1 VGNEALGRQGSGLL
15 ARPVYALSRLHQI
28 LTARLER
35 ELAAVGLSLRTHQ
48 VLACVAE
55 NAGGSQQE
63 VSDSIE
69 VDRSEMVRI
78 IDRLE
83 QGGMVIRDRDQN
95 DRRRYSLKL
104 TPSGRRALQR
114 SERVIEAA
122 TQDALSRLSESERGA
137 LHDLT
142 LRALGES
149 RPGRS

>member
-1 VGNEALGRQGSGLL
+1 
-15 ARPVYALSRLHQI
+15 
-28 LTARLER
+28 
-35 ELAAVGLSLRTHQ
+35 

-55 NAGGSQQE
+55 SAGGSQQE

-78 IDRLE
+78 VDRLE
-83 QGGMVIRDRDQN
+83 QGGMVIRERDQN

-114 SERVIEAA
+114 SERVTEAV
-122 TQDALSRLSESERGA
+122 TQDALSRLSDSERGA

-149 RPGRS
+149 RARRS

>member
-1 VGNEALGRQGSGLL
+1 MERGRQASGLL
-15 ARPVYALSRLHQI
+15 GRPVYALSQLHQI

-55 NAGGSQQE
+55 QAGGSQQQ

-83 QGGMVIRDRDQN
+83 QAGMVVRERDKS
-95 DRRRYSLKL
+95 DRRRYRLKL

-114 SERVIEAA
+114 SEKVIEAV
-122 TQDALSRLSESERGA
+122 TREALSRLSVSERGT

-149 RPGRS
+149 EAARS